1 VSLSP
6 AGTLRRGYAIATNA
20 EGGVVRSAA
29 EVSPGE
35 ELLLRFADDE
45 LIVTAEDDE

>member
-1 VSLSP
+1 V
-6 AGTLRRGYAIATNA
+6 IAQNA

-35 ELLLRFADDE
+35 ELLLRFAEDE
-45 LIVTAEDDE
+45 LIVTADSE